1 MNTNLEYYKF
11 FYYVGKLHS
20 ITLAAEELNVSQP
33 AVSQAIRNLE
43 RELGTTLFMRTSRGV
58 RLTAEGQTLYGY
70 VQRGY
75 ETIREGE
82 RKFLE
87 MQELTSGEVCIGASD
102 MTLQFYLLSYLEQFH
117 EQYPKIRITVTNA
130 PTPETLKYLQ
140 SGRIDFG
147 VVSTPMET
155 TKNMHVIPVREIED
169 VFVAGRKFEYLKGG
183 KLSYKEL
190 EHLPVMCLEGNT
202 STRKYVEEFL
212 LGEGVVIHPEI
223 ELATSDMLIQFAKRS
238 LGIANVVRDFAQEE
252 IDKAGTGDLCPV
264 KHSICQIQSIHNG
277 LGDHPGR
284 LVECLGTG
292 HGHIGGV
299 VAVLAL
305 LGHFDNKGRQ
315 GCLVQHTVRHGTT
328 QSVHNFLF

>member
-102 MTLQFYLLSYLEQFH
+102 MTLQFYLLPYLETFH
-117 EQYPKIRITVTNA
+117 ERYPNIKVMVSNA
-130 PTPETLKYLQ
+130 PTPETIESLYEGK
-140 SGRIDFG
+140 IDFG
-147 VVSTPMET
+147 VVSTPFDARPEVESFEVKKIRNT
-155 TKNMHVIPVREIED
+155 
-169 VFVAGRKFEYLKGG
+169 FVAGNKFWTLKGKRMEYG
-183 KLSYKEL
+183 EL
-190 EHLPVMCLEGNT
+190 KQLPCIFLEKDT
-202 STRKYVEEFL
+202 STRKFMDCFLEQRGIVLEPEF
-212 LGEGVVIHPEI
+212 
-223 ELATSDMLIQFAKRS
+223 ELATSDMIVQFAIRNM
-238 LGIANVVRDFAQEE
+238 GIGCVMEEFAKEKIESGELFELAFREMMPEREICVVT
-252 IDKAGTGDLCPV
+252 DKKVPISSAGERFL
-264 KHSICQIQSIHNG
+264 
-277 LGDHPGR
+277 
-284 LVECLGTG
+284 E
-292 HGHIGGV
+292 
-299 VAVLAL
+299 VL
-305 LGHFDNKGRQ
+305 KERK
-315 GCLVQHTVRHGTT
+315 V
-328 QSVHNFLF
+328 